1 MDVHLSKFFKVT
13 AILGGLFTF
22 GLVAI
27 ILWVQ
32 SRTFPKHIDGQG
44 ITLRSGKKYDW
55 SALTKATPVT
65 VVNSRG
71 QRVAGKLMLE
81 FGKKKVN
88 IVPPSYKEGYEVI
101 NYINSLL
108 GADLQSG

>member
-13 AILGGLFTF
+13 AVLGGIFTF
-22 GLVAI
+22 GLVAV

-44 ITLRSGKKYDW
+44 LTLRSGKTYKW
-55 SALTKATPVT
+55 NELTKATPVT

-88 IVPPSYKEGYEVI
+88 IVPASYKEGYEVI
-101 NYINSLL
+101 NYINSIL
-108 GADLQSG
+108 GTELQSG